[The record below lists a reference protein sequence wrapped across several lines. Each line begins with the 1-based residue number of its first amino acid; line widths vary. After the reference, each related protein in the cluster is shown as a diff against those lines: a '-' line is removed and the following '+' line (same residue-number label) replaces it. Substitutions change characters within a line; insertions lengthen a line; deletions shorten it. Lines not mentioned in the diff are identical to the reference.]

1 MRISST
7 SAASR
12 RTGFTSALS
21 SRTLFSF
28 HSWPVS
34 AIASFIDFIASPTQS
49 CWIWLS
55 TLRFTPIS
63 IRLFVDSRWLST
75 KSCAWLASA
84 VICDD
89 TSFRYS
95 TYFASFSSSLLSGAS
110 PPSCWFI
117 DFSTCLP
124 TLTRPLPTNFSSF
137 IGFVRSSFSELFV
150 SAFSS
155 SNFSSSDVR
164 NERTRL
170 LSFSSGLA
178 HTERM
183 KYCSALR
190 RSSTK
195 SISKR
200 FSAFFC
206 GIGGITA

>member
-1 MRISST
+1 M
-7 SAASR
+7 
-12 RTGFTSALS
+12 LS

-28 HSWPVS
+28 HSWPVT
-34 AIASFIDFIASPTQS
+34 AMASFIDFMASPTTS
-49 CWIWLS
+49 CCTWLN

-63 IRLFVDSRWLST
+63 ISDVVISRCWST
-75 KSCAWLASA
+75 NSCALFASA
-84 VICDD
+84 AICDD

-95 TYFASFSSSLLSGAS
+95 TYFASFSSSLLIGAS
-110 PPSCWFI
+110 PPICWFI

-124 TLTRPLPTNFSSF
+124 TLTRPLPTNFSRF
-137 IGFVRSSFSELFV
+137 IGFVRSLFSSLFV

-155 SNFSSSDVR
+155 SNDSSSAVR
-164 NERTRL
+164 NERRRL

-178 HTERM
+178 HTERT

-200 FSAFFC
+200 FSEFFW
-206 GIGGITA
+206 GMGGITA